1 MTKLTTII
9 KDKISGKV
17 PLFKRRSSRWSSVR
31 AAFLAK
37 NGSCAACGQT
47 DHLQVH
53 HIIPFN
59 VDPTKEL
66 DESNLIT
73 LCEDE
78 YDCHR
83 IIGHTGNF
91 RKVNP
96 NVREDANL
104 ELAKHMAS
112 HEALSN
118 QTCYNKQDP
127 CVGDSTCAKH
137 ESSHLQAKMG
147 TCNRCVSSQ
156 SSCSC
161 NRV

>member
-1 MTKLTTII
+1 MSKLTTAI
-9 KDKISGKV
+9 KDRVSGKV
-17 PLFKRRSSRWSSVR
+17 PLFKRRSSRWSAVR
-31 AAFLAK
+31 EAFLSK

-96 NVREDANL
+96 NVREDASL
-104 ELAKHMAS
+104 ELAKHMANRQV
-112 HEALSN
+112 LSN
-118 QTCYNKQDP
+118 QICCNKQDL
-127 CVGDSTCAKH
+127 CAISSICAKH
-137 ESSHLQAKMG
+137 ENPHPQTKVG
-147 TCNRCVSSQ
+147 TCSQCVSSQ
-156 SSCSC
+156 TSCSC